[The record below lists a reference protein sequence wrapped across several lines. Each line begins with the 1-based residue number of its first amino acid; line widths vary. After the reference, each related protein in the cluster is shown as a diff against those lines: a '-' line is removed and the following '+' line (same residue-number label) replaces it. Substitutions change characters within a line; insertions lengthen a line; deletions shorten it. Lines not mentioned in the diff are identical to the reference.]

1 MHMKILPILFLAAL
15 VAGCAAPSRQW
26 VKSGG
31 ATAEDLSL
39 DQDECAARGSSFD
52 FVFDDRDTGRPGMV
66 ESSDGGS
73 RRAGSVR
80 GDVYRQCMENRG
92 WRRERGGQAPK

>member
-1 MHMKILPILFLAAL
+1 MKHLSILILAAV
-15 VAGCAAPSRQW
+15 VAGCAAPTRQW
-26 VKSGG
+26 VKSG
-31 ATAEDLSL
+31 ATTEDLRL

-52 FVFDDRDTGRPGMV
+52 FAFDDRDTGRPGVV

-73 RRAGSVR
+73 RRAGSAR

-92 WRRERGGQAPK
+92 WRRERGGTPPQ